1 MLQIAARETVRDRRS
16 VHKMFIDTCTVGME
30 ETLTICELTS
40 PTYLL
45 SNNKRVSIEEHR
57 HDMGTT

>member
-16 VHKMFIDTCTVGME
+16 VRKMFIDTCTVGVE
-30 ETLTICELTS
+30 EAFTICDLTS
-40 PTYLL
+40 PTCLP

-57 HDMGTT
+57 HDMGTA